1 MSITNKVVELYTNAT
16 QPGYVVSMKD
26 VMYLATLRKDFFKTV
41 ELTRPSQVGMF
52 KQLLKEANGGFHFS
66 PLHFLTMDNKLLQPL
81 EKQRAINEIQD
92 EFKRLMGT
100 TIIKPRDALDKLLP
114 MNSTEDYMRTLQ
126 YMFCFI
132 SAQEKL
138 HVVKHDPPPPV

>member
-1 MSITNKVVELYTNAT
+1 MSITNKVVELYTNVTA
-16 QPGYVVSMKD
+16 PGYVVSMKD
-26 VMYLATLRKDFFKTV
+26 VIYLAQLRKSFFKTV

-52 KQLLKEANGGFHFS
+52 KQLLKEAKGGFRLS

-81 EKQRAINEIQD
+81 EKQRATEQIQS
-92 EFKRLMGT
+92 EFKALMGRS
-100 TIIKPRDALDKLLP
+100 INDPHEALERLLP
-114 MNSTEDYMRTLQ
+114 LCSISDFTRTLH